1 MPAEAW
7 IALAGEGI
15 VIVAA
20 LLWFERRLATAIADI
35 AWLKQHAEQ
44 RRYNDEQTLG
54 RPH

>member
-7 IALAGEGI
+7 VALAGEGI

-20 LLWFERRLATAIADI
+20 LLWFERRLTTAIADI
-35 AWLKQHAEQ
+35 AWLKMHAEQ
-44 RRYNDEQTLG
+44 RRNTDEQNLG